1 MNFKPIKVIAFT
13 LIVLAWILM
22 TFFFVGCANVSY
34 KTIPDG
40 MSEDAQDYP
49 TKYNMMDS
57 PDGRRNPNAQVNI
70 FGATYWQF
78 LSLQYIE
85 YMSKKDKYTFQY
97 EYADEIGRET
107 NHKITFNATTIDE
120 ICGKLRDF
128 LKGCGFSFDEIGVI
142 DYEKE
147 DQDEKV

>member
-1 MNFKPIKVIAFT
+1 MTFKPIKVIAFM
-13 LIVLAWILM
+13 LVVLAWILM

-57 PDGRRNPNAQVNI
+57 QDGRRNPNAQVNI

-78 LSLQYIE
+78 LTLQYIE
-85 YMSKKDKYTFQY
+85 YMGKTKTITLNEDQFNTIVRGVEVLKGYAGKFSKS
-97 EYADEIGRET
+97 
-107 NHKITFNATTIDE
+107 IDE
-120 ICGKLRDF
+120 VLDLLNTIPYNEGR
-128 LKGCGFSFDEIGVI
+128 
-142 DYEKE
+142 
-147 DQDEKV
+147 